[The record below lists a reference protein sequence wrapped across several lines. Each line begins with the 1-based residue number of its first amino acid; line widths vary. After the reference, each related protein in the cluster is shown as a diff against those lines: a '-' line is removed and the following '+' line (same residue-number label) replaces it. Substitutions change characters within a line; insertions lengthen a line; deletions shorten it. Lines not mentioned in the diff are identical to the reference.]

1 MFYDADIP
9 ALNLASG
16 RVHTVNGQT
25 YDLAVP
31 DDRQRMMDENLVY
44 WIDEMRAAIREIDPT
59 ALVTISF
66 PAVVGGPRLV
76 RPQVAIED
84 STAAFVD
91 LHMYLGLGTSLDYY
105 LRSFGYD
112 GDTER
117 PVILGE
123 YGAHRRGFP
132 SAEAAAE
139 ALRDL
144 QAATCALGFD
154 GWLLW
159 TFDADKQTGLYN
171 GLSEGGVID
180 RALAPVNRPDPCR

>member
-1 MFYDADIP
+1 MAATAGSFVTWSRWDTTEALVDLCLRSEHRMFYDAEIP
-9 ALNLASG
+9 PLNLASS

-44 WIDEMRAAIREIDPT
+44 WIDEMCAAIREIDPT
-59 ALVTISF
+59 ALMTISF
-66 PAVVGGPRLV
+66 PAVIGGPRLI
-76 RPQVAIED
+76 RPQVAIEE
-84 STAAFVD
+84 STADFVD
-91 LHMYLGLGTSLDYY
+91 LHIYLGLGTSLDYY

-117 PVILGE
+117 PVILGK

-132 SAEAAAE
+132 SAEPAAAE

-154 GWLLW
+154 GWLL
-159 TFDADKQTGLYN
+159 
-171 GLSEGGVID
+171 
-180 RALAPVNRPDPCR
+180 